1 MPGQI
6 WPCPMSLW
14 SAMVVS
20 SALPCRDQLTACMPY
35 QAMLS
40 GIGGWSRKESPQC
53 PVGPAPTE
61 LVGVSRGCQTG
72 PWCLVLGG
80 GGLRLAVF
88 ASKDGSANGPD

>member
-14 SAMVVS
+14 SAMVVG

-40 GIGGWSRKESPQC
+40 GIGGWSRKESPRC
-53 PVGPAPTE
+53 PVGPGADRARWSRSW
-61 LVGVSRGCQTG
+61 VSDR
-72 PWCLVLGG
+72 CLVLGG
-80 GGLRLAVF
+80 GGLCLAVF